1 MTSCEDK
8 LSADFT
14 RVPVIDVHKDNLSVH
29 LPGLLRAIEESSF
42 VAIDCVRLYI
52 ETRYIKKNI
61 LSRFNRIFVHSF
73 HLRKII
79 THIYYLMFRLN

>member
-1 MTSCEDK
+1 MTSCEEK

-52 ETRYIKKNI
+52 ETLHKKNI
-61 LSRFNRIFVHSF
+61 FSIFESLSTTFIHDQG
-73 HLRKII
+73 L
-79 THIYYLMFRLN
+79 